1 MQMEQARFY
10 RSRANAERA
19 AAEASELPHARQ
31 RHLAAAETWERMAD
45 QVDATAGAKARNEAA
60 RRAERLVEQEV
71 QRRDRPRRSRVGRP
85 I

>member
-1 MQMEQARFY
+1 MERARFY

-71 QRRDRPRRSRVGRP
+71 QRRDRPRRSRVSRP